1 MLNLYL
7 FDMDSVLLYPGGYR
21 AALISTINYFS
32 QQFGL
37 GDLAPTEEEIEGIEA
52 LGITS
57 EWDSAPIAVAEIL
70 VTRQRPDYVE
80 LARRVNA
87 EWRKGEYPAEAAWRL
102 LEPVSTRSV
111 QSQVSNNLET
121 RDWML
126 RIDDLLLHSR
136 NIRRS
141 PVQAIFQQ
149 YVLGEAFEP
158 TYGMARTI
166 DSKSALLEYDRK
178 ALNRPVPEHSA
189 IYTAR
194 PCKVPREV
202 EPRLGY
208 APEAELGAHLVGLT
222 HLPVIGF
229 GSFQWLVEEL
239 GNGILADE
247 LVKPSPV
254 HALAAIGAAATGLES
269 ASLIAAE
276 AATRGTWLSPLQELR
291 EQQGRV
297 MVFEDSA
304 RSISGVREAVGLL
317 GEAWS
322 CVGVGIATGGPKAE
336 ALAKVSDRVYASI
349 NDALIGELNV

>member
-70 VTRQRPDYVE
+70 MTRQRPDYVE

-87 EWRKGEYPAEAAWRL
+87 EWRKGEYPAEAAWRIL
-102 LEPVSTRSV
+102 QSSNSSVTQERIGELE
-111 QSQVSNNLET
+111 N
-121 RDWML
+121 
-126 RIDDLLLHSR
+126 LLLHSR

-239 GNGILADE
+239 GNGTLADE

-254 HALAAIGAAATGLES
+254 HALAAIGAAATGSES

-276 AATRGTWLSPLQELR
+276 AATRGEWHSPLKELR

>member
-21 AALISTINYFS
+21 AALIATINHFS
-32 QQFGL
+32 QKLGL
-37 GDLAPTEEEIEGIEA
+37 GDLAPTEDEIEGIEA

-57 EWDSAPIAVAEIL
+57 EWDSAPISVAEIL
-70 VTRQRPDYVE
+70 ITRQRPDYVE

-87 EWRKGEYPAEAAWRL
+87 EWRKGEYPAEAAYRL
-102 LEPVSTRSV
+102 LNPISTRSV
-111 QSQVSNNLET
+111 QSPISNDVET
-121 RDWML
+121 GDWGL
-126 RIDDLLLHSR
+126 DDLLLHSR
-136 NIRRS
+136 TISRS
-141 PVQAIFQQ
+141 PVQNIFQQ
-149 YVLGEAFEP
+149 FVLGDAFEP
-158 TYGMARTI
+158 TYGLARTI
-166 DSKSALLEYDRK
+166 ESPSMLLEYDRS
-178 ALNRPVPEHSA
+178 ALNRTVPPQSA

-208 APEAELGAHLVGLT
+208 APEAELGARLVGLT

-239 GNGILADE
+239 GNGALADE

-269 ASLIAAE
+269 VSLIAAE
-276 AATRGTWLSPLQELR
+276 AATRGIWQSPLKELR
-291 EQQGRV
+291 GQPGRV
-297 MVFEDSA
+297 TVFEDSA
-304 RSISGVREAVGLL
+304 KSITGVREAVSLL
-317 GEAWS
+317 GENWS
-322 CVGVGIATGGPKAE
+322 CMGIGIATGGPKAE

-349 NDALIGELNV
+349 NDALIGELNG